1 VGSKGRPGGFSGEAG
16 DVLVGYVELCD
27 GLGSDKLFGCDVE
40 AVGVALDRLEQ
51 PDLWVIELAQRG
63 AGGDGR
69 FIASEDLL
77 QRLNRRTRGD
87 GVGPDDGVGSPSPT
101 TWRYKW
107 LAGRPRVS
115 IVYSC
120 GRDSSPVINPW
131 IVSAETPYAAWMVV
145 AYASPVEART

>member
-1 VGSKGRPGGFSGEAG
+1 MGSQGRPGGFSGEAG

-87 GVGPDDGVGSPSPT
+87 GVGPDDGVGVAVADHLEVQVVGGAAS
-101 TWRYKW
+101 
-107 LAGRPRVS
+107 GEHRVQLWS
-115 IVYSC
+115 
-120 GRDSSPVINPW
+120 
-131 IVSAETPYAAWMVV
+131 
-145 AYASPVEART
+145 